1 MHKDSSDRL
10 ERQRFII
17 EWLSSETNPSTNVSA
32 EAYLEERFNSLMS
45 ALHKETNVVELKPR
59 RK

>member
-1 MHKDSSDRL
+1 VALFGD
-10 ERQRFII
+10 
-17 EWLSSETNPSTNVSA
+17 NPSTNVPA
-32 EAYLEERFNSLMS
+32 EADLEERFNSLMS